1 MPRLLGGRFS
11 CQANALKHELMR
23 HDRTAPDE
31 IGTDLD
37 LTRPVLDD
45 FGEHLGE
52 QLNALALRMISRGMF
67 PSDGYSV
74 AFMFDKSGAVLRYAF
89 FPVDCRGRPVLIDSA
104 SGGGQQNPA
113 TTP

>member
-1 MPRLLGGRFS
+1 
-11 CQANALKHELMR
+11 MR

-45 FGEHLGE
+45 FGAHLGE

-74 AFMFDKSGAVLRYAF
+74 AFVFDQVRDKPRRSG
-89 FPVDCRGRPVLIDSA
+89 RGRIA
-104 SGGGQQNPA
+104 RNA
-113 TTP
+113 

>member
-1 MPRLLGGRFS
+1 MAS
-11 CQANALKHELMR
+11 ALKHELMR

-45 FGEHLGE
+45 FGAHLGE
-52 QLNALALRMISRGMF
+52 QLNTLALRMISRGMF

-74 AFMFDKSGAVLRYAF
+74 AFVFDQVRDKPRRSG
-89 FPVDCRGRPVLIDSA
+89 RGRIA
-104 SGGGQQNPA
+104 RNA
-113 TTP
+113 

>member
-1 MPRLLGGRFS
+1 
-11 CQANALKHELMR
+11 MR
-23 HDRTAPDE
+23 HDKTAPDE

-37 LTRPVLDD
+37 LTRPVIDD
-45 FGEHLGE
+45 FGAHLGA
-52 QLNALALRMISRGMF
+52 QLDALAMRMITHSIF

-74 AFMFDKSGAVLRYAF
+74 AFVFDKSGAVLRYAF

-113 TTP
+113 TEQQK